1 MSGRRVS
8 LLECIE
14 QAASSASRDVRAQE
28 NAVEND
34 EMDDDRSET
43 VGAAIEGA
51 VTNTTD
57 QARQDAA
64 PVTIYPT
71 HDRVPIAGRHDNA
84 SLYLEIFSTNRRR
97 ITHTSRTYALQRTDT
112 CGSGWRAQRSGGSP
126 WLASDSTR
134 MSTMHTSHVIA

>member
-1 MSGRRVS
+1 MRKKIKQTVPRSYVPNRAGGAMSGRRVS

-14 QAASSASRDVRAQE
+14 QAASSASRERAQKRIRI
-28 NAVEND
+28 AVEND
-34 EMDDDRSET
+34 EMDDDRLET

-84 SLYLEIFSTNRRR
+84 S
-97 ITHTSRTYALQRTDT
+97 
-112 CGSGWRAQRSGGSP
+112 
-126 WLASDSTR
+126 
-134 MSTMHTSHVIA
+134 